1 MGESG
6 SCFPERFLNL
16 CLEVVK
22 KKKKNSIKENLCF
35 RILGS

>member
-22 KKKKNSIKENLCF
+22 KQNKTKKLLRKTHVSEF
-35 RILGS
+35 

>member
-22 KKKKNSIKENLCF
+22 NQTKTKKLLRKTHVSEF
-35 RILGS
+35 